1 MSERKHGPNT
11 FKFNSLFILSYQME
25 NKWKKKE
32 IEISFEMLFSDINQ
46 ITSWLLCSLKR
57 LHNDLDRGQG
67 CSNRI

>member
-46 ITSWLLCSLKR
+46 ITS
-57 LHNDLDRGQG
+57 
-67 CSNRI
+67 

>member
-25 NKWKKKE
+25 NKWKKKKKE

-46 ITSWLLCSLKR
+46 ITS
-57 LHNDLDRGQG
+57 
-67 CSNRI
+67 